1 MTAGRIPVGAPV
13 SRRRAILAL
22 GSVLALRGSA
32 AWAQSSS
39 MPRVAYLSGASRAD
53 TAETF
58 ESFLEGLRER
68 GYVQGRSFVLD
79 ARWGDYSP
87 ERVLKLLG
95 EIAALQPAVIVT
107 HGGAVRPVSR
117 LSPPL
122 PVVYMQSGDP
132 VEAGFADS
140 YARPGRNSTGV
151 SLLALDLIAKRMEIL
166 GQIVPKARR
175 VAFLANPEHPGEQ
188 RELAA
193 SRAVAEQLRIE
204 VSYHQ
209 ARNPAELDTAMGAVA
224 AARPDAAMVFPDT
237 LMLGQRQALAAFFI
251 KQRIPSATGWASFAE
266 GGNLFSY
273 GPNVPAAW
281 RRLAAFVDRIL
292 RGARPGDL
300 PIELPSVI
308 ELVLNRRTATAM
320 NLVLSPALLLR
331 ADRVID

>member
-1 MTAGRIPVGAPV
+1 MTAGRILVGAPV

-53 TAETF
+53 TAGTF

-68 GYVQGRSFVLD
+68 AYVQGRTFVLD

-95 EIAALQPAVIVT
+95 EIARQ
-107 HGGAVRPVSR
+107 
-117 LSPPL
+117 
-122 PVVYMQSGDP
+122 
-132 VEAGFADS
+132 
-140 YARPGRNSTGV
+140 
-151 SLLALDLIAKRMEIL
+151 
-166 GQIVPKARR
+166 

-188 RELAA
+188 REWAA
-193 SRAVAEQLRIE
+193 SRAAAEQLRIE

-266 GGNLFSY
+266 GGHPFSY